1 MDDAFKKS
9 KTYQNLMDAFSQE
22 SRANRLYLYFSR
34 RAVLEGYPEIAE
46 TFLEAAQGET
56 GHALGILDYLREY
69 GEPTTGKPIGT
80 TQENL
85 EAALALEALENDKMY
100 PEMAK
105 QAREEGHEEIAA
117 WFESLARAEDT
128 HANQFREAL
137 LKLKQR

>member
-1 MDDAFKKS
+1 MDNDFKQS
-9 KTYQNLMDAFSQE
+9 QTYKNLMDAFSQE

-34 RAVLEGYPEIAE
+34 RAILEGFPEIAE

-80 TQENL
+80 TRENL
-85 EAALALEALENDKMY
+85 EAAMALEALENDKMY
-100 PEMAK
+100 PEMAQK
-105 QAREEGHEEIAA
+105 AREEGHEEIAD

-128 HANQFREAL
+128 HATQFREAL
-137 LKLKQR
+137 QKIKDK

>member
-1 MDDAFKKS
+1 MEEDFKKTQ
-9 KTYQNLMDAFSQE
+9 TYQNLMDAFSQE

-34 RAVLEGYPEIAE
+34 RAMLEGYPEIAE

-80 TQENL
+80 TTENL
-85 EAALALEALENDKMY
+85 EAALALEALEHNKMY
-100 PEMAK
+100 PEMAR
-105 QAREEGHEEIAA
+105 QAREEGHEEIAE

-128 HANQFREAL
+128 HAAQFRQAL
-137 LKLKQR
+137 EKLKKK

>member
-1 MDDAFKKS
+1 MDDNFKKS

-34 RAVLEGYPEIAE
+34 RAILEGFPEIAE

-69 GEPTTGKPIGT
+69 GEPTTGKPIGST
-80 TQENL
+80 KENL
-85 EAALALEALENDKMY
+85 EAALALENDKMY
-100 PEMAK
+100 PEMAR
-105 QAREEGHEEIAA
+105 QAREENHEEIAL

-128 HANQFREAL
+128 HATQFREAL
-137 LKLKQR
+137 QKLKDK